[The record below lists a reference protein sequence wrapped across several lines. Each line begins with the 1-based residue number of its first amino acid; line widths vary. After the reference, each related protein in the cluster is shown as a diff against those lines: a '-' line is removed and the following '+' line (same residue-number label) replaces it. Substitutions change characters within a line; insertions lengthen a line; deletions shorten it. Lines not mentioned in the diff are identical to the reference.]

1 MILRACPDCGASLV
15 PGERCECLH
24 NYHNQKSED
33 IMEHLRY
40 LKDRFDQFV
49 EAYTK
54 ENGVPPGDHVTAFAE
69 WLISACD
76 RFYIMGK
83 ADAQNCK
90 RLPECVFAEWSDN
103 ASNGDKELSKYV
115 KNIVS
120 EAYDKGME
128 AGCAA

>member
-1 MILRACPDCGASLV
+1 MILRACPDCGASLD

-54 ENGVPPGDHVTAFAE
+54 KNGMPPGDHVTAFAE

-83 ADAQNCK
+83 ADAQSSK

-120 EAYDKGME
+120 EAYEKGME